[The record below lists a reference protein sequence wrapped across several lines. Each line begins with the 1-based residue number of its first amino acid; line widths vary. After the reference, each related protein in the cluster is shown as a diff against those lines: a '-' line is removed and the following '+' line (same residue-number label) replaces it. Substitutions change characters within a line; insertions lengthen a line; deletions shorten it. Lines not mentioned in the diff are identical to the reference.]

1 MYKRKKIREEEQV
14 SEFPTSTEFVRVS
27 KGIHSACTRHNKK
40 LQEEK
45 MYMNQENN
53 YVKVSGVV
61 TEMRY
66 SHEIYGEKFNYL
78 TIEVV
83 RQSGTKDELKVLIS
97 ERLITPAIMWCKVTV
112 IGEMRSYDSTWEN
125 GKYRTLIALFAKEI
139 MYGDTEETEED
150 ENEVFLEGILCK
162 VPTYRVTPFGREIS
176 DIHLAI
182 NRAYGKSSYIPC
194 IVWGRNA
201 RFASTLEIGQK
212 LRLHG
217 RFQSRKYTKVINGE
231 SVEMTA
237 YEISVARLE
246 LIE

>member
-1 MYKRKKIREEEQV
+1 
-14 SEFPTSTEFVRVS
+14 
-27 KGIHSACTRHNKK
+27 
-40 LQEEK
+40 

-83 RQSGTKDELKVLIS
+83 RQSGTKDELKILIS
-97 ERLITPAIMWCKVTV
+97 ERLITSAITQCKVTV

-139 MYGDTEETEED
+139 MYGDTEED
-150 ENEVFLEGILCK
+150 ENEVCLEGILCK

-176 DIHLAI
+176 DINLAI

-201 RFASTLEIGQK
+201 RFASNLEIGQK
-212 LRLHG
+212 LRVHG
-217 RFQSRKYTKVINGE
+217 RFQSRQYNKVINGE
-231 SVEMTA
+231 NVEMTA